1 MFNLE
6 KVKKNF
12 DKDGFCV
19 LDKFYSQ
26 NEIQKLDSKVKDF
39 IEFKSNYLKGRD
51 INKTSDNSI
60 NTMHDIDKHDQYFE
74 IFSNSQKVLNIASLL
89 LNSEPDFRKCEMF
102 AKPAKVGMPSPFH
115 QDNFLWAVKNG
126 NGLTFWVALDYCDE
140 LNGGL
145 TYIKGTHK
153 LGLLSHEESFAP
165 GTSQRL
171 IQKELD
177 RINKDFSIITP
188 KLKPGDLIVHHCLIV
203 HGSGANKSEKS
214 RRGFTMQF
222 KDKFSGYDEELKNYY
237 ENSLKKQ
244 LQSRNQ

>member
-1 MFNLE
+1 MF
-6 KVKKNF
+6 
-12 DKDGFCV
+12 
-19 LDKFYSQ
+19 
-26 NEIQKLDSKVKDF
+26 
-39 IEFKSNYLKGRD
+39 
-51 INKTSDNSI
+51 
-60 NTMHDIDKHDQYFE
+60 
-74 IFSNSQKVLNIASLL
+74 
-89 LNSEPDFRKCEMF
+89 
-102 AKPAKVGMPSPFH
+102 
-115 QDNFLWAVKNG
+115 
-126 NGLTFWVALDYCDE
+126 LDYCDE